1 MAACVI
7 IGDLFLPAVRDKPRI
22 KLEKQMDMTKPRAR
36 IGVLF
41 LAAAGSASAT
51 LVQADPNSAADCH
64 AIAASMERLAC
75 YDAVSGRA
83 AEAAKGTAAAAT
95 APASTASAAPV
106 APVDVAR
113 QAESGG
119 TAPATLSMIDNAW
132 GFDPASAPFDI
143 RFHNANYLLFGR
155 YTNNVNNAPY
165 LSLVQGTSQA
175 ESELSSTEAKFQI
188 SFKARLWTTD
198 DRRWGLWA
206 AYTQQSQW
214 QVYNGDTSRPF
225 RENNYM
231 PELFVSYRPGVDLG
245 GGFNW
250 KLLNFGY
257 NHQSNGR
264 SDLITNGTNNG
275 LSRSWDRLF
284 AEFGVER
291 ENLALFGTVWYR
303 LPEDSNKDDNPNIT
317 DYYGY
322 GKLSALYRWRGNT
335 FSTAVRGNLST
346 GKGAV
351 EANWF
356 SPPLLGPLR
365 GYVQVFS
372 GYGESLVD
380 YNWNQTTIGAGVAL
394 SDGL

>member
-1 MAACVI
+1 MN
-7 IGDLFLPAVRDKPRI
+7 L
-22 KLEKQMDMTKPRAR
+22 TKPSAR
-36 IGVLF
+36 IGAIFFVVAGGAGAS
-41 LAAAGSASAT
+41 LAQTAPS
-51 LVQADPNSAADCH
+51 SAADCH
-64 AIAASMERLAC
+64 GIAANMERLAC
-75 YDAVSGRA
+75 YDAASGRA
-83 AEAAKGTAAAAT
+83 GDAPKEAAT
-95 APASTASAAPV
+95 ATAPSGPALASSDAN
-106 APVDVAR
+106 
-113 QAESGG
+113 QATSSGG
-119 TAPATLSMIDNAW
+119 TTPTTVSMIDNAW
-132 GFDPASAPFDI
+132 GFDPSSPRYDI

-155 YTNNVNNAPY
+155 YTDNVNTAPFSP
-165 LSLVQGTSQA
+165 LFQGTGQRQQD
-175 ESELSSTEAKFQI
+175 LSSTEAKFQI
-188 SFKARLWTTD
+188 SFKARVWATD

-231 PELFVSYRPGVDLG
+231 PELFVSYRPDVDLG

-250 KLLNFGY
+250 KLLNAGY

-264 SDLITNGTNNG
+264 SDLITNGTTNG
-275 LSRSWDRLF
+275 LSRSWNRLF

-291 ENLALFGTVWYR
+291 EDLALFGTVWYR
-303 LPEDSNKDDNPNIT
+303 LPESSTKDDNPDIT
-317 DYYGY
+317 DYYGH

-335 FSTAVRGNLST
+335 FSGSVRGNLST

-351 EANWF
+351 EAGWF

-372 GYGESLVD
+372 GYGESLID
-380 YNWNQTTIGAGVAL
+380 YNWKQTTIGVGVAL